1 MSKIRLLVCAI
12 FIALSLPS
20 ISQAF
25 VDDEACLMCH
35 KYPKMGRVDDD
46 GFQKAY
52 YVIPEIFSKTVH
64 RNVPC
69 RDCHYYIKQLPHRPV
84 TEGVRC
90 DRECHSI
97 ENPSTGKPFS
107 HKPIYDTFKTSVHGR
122 EKVAEGLDKDKPYC
136 ITCHTNPLYNE
147 EEEAPP
153 KKITDRCVV
162 CHEDEKFA
170 FKWYNHTSRRIREVK
185 RDTQEI
191 VKLCSRCH
199 ADQEIIAR
207 HKADADA
214 SGREIGEKYTI
225 AAESYQNSFH
235 GKVAKYGNKQV
246 ANCLNCHASPDNYY
260 MSVHEL
266 LPSRDPASP
275 VNENNRVKTCR
286 QCHKTAD
293 ASYAMIDPHPTH
305 DKELNKFNYYAEIIY
320 GIVGDVALAVLV
332 GLSLFETIGRKRDGV
347 SWVLRNGTTWRG
359 RSRRRRK

>member
-1 MSKIRLLVCAI
+1 MSKIRLLVCVVFA
-12 FIALSLPS
+12 ALSLSS

-46 GFQKAY
+46 GYQKAY
-52 YVIPEIFSKTVH
+52 YVIPEVFSKTVH

-84 TEGVRC
+84 KEGVRC

-107 HKPIYDTFKTSVHGR
+107 HKSIYDTFKKSVHGR
-122 EKVAEGLDKDKPYC
+122 EKLETGLDNDKPYC

-199 ADQEIIAR
+199 ADQEIIDR
-207 HKADADA
+207 HKEDADQT
-214 SGREIGEKYTI
+214 GREMGEKFPI

-246 ANCLNCHASPDNYY
+246 ANCLSCHASPDNYY

-266 LPSRDPASP
+266 RPSRDPMSP
-275 VNENNRVKTCR
+275 VHKDNRVKTCR

-293 ASYAMIDPHPTH
+293 ASYAAIDPHPTH

-320 GIVGDVALAVLV
+320 GIVGNVALAALM
-332 GLSLFETIGRKRDGV
+332 GMALIETIGRKRDGV
-347 SWVLRNGTTWRG
+347 SWVLRNGTTWRR
-359 RSRRRRK
+359 RSRRKRK